1 MKSDIRVC
9 AAWEREHERPVYTL
23 GSECPACSNEAV
35 NSAPAP
41 FNPED
46 PYGEYRRA
54 LQRRRGI
61 RPPDDG
67 DRRDGEDGE
76 SPDGN
81 ESHESHESHER
92 PGNE

>member
-9 AAWEREHERPVYTL
+9 DAWQNAHERPVYTL
-23 GSECPACSNEAV
+23 SDTCPECGADAV

-54 LQRRRGI
+54 LKRRVR
-61 RPPDDG
+61 
-67 DRRDGEDGE
+67 E
-76 SPDGN
+76 
-81 ESHESHESHER
+81 
-92 PGNE
+92 

>member
-9 AAWEREHERPVYTL
+9 STWRERHSRPVYTL
-23 GSECPACSNEAV
+23 SETCPECGAAAE

-54 LQRRRGI
+54 LKRRSRQ
-61 RPPDDG
+61 
-67 DRRDGEDGE
+67 
-76 SPDGN
+76 
-81 ESHESHESHER
+81 
-92 PGNE
+92 

>member
-9 AAWEREHERPVYTL
+9 SAWRDRHARPVYTL
-23 GSECPACSNEAV
+23 SETCPDCGAEAV

-54 LQRRRGI
+54 LKQRAR
-61 RPPDDG
+61 
-67 DRRDGEDGE
+67 E
-76 SPDGN
+76 
-81 ESHESHESHER
+81 
-92 PGNE
+92 